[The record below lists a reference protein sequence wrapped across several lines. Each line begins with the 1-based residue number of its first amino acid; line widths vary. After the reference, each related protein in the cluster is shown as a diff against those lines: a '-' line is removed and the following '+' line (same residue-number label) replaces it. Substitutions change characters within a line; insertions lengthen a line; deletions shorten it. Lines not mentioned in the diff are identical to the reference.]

1 MKTKRLGFNAGYTL
15 ASSSLLA
22 SLVYFFASNWGV
34 LERWQKLSP
43 MLLLVVALYGL
54 YAFLRVRP
62 NRQFLS
68 KLSLLSCCIAFGIGL
83 AVVGQTY
90 NSHADSYT
98 LFAVWFVAASAFA
111 LQIRWQ
117 PFYAL
122 AYVLAHLA
130 YWLYFFPTVGFSD
143 YEEGTIVGILSV
155 LAAINGLVYVWTATG
170 RLHSPLLK
178 FLSYSMLIGTG
189 IVLSNSLAFEKT
201 FWIFNAAVVLLIAWF
216 TYTFI
221 RSANQTYLLWNGLLV
236 SAFLVMK
243 YVELLFRYFDES
255 FFVTALLFVALFIWG
270 GAKWIQY
277 VKSLGP
283 SVGPAD
289 ADAGNKDE
297 ERGAPA
303 RAMVVRALTV
313 SVIAIGTIIGTV
325 TLIGFVLLVLGF
337 ENPEYTL
344 SGFGLI
350 VTIGMTA
357 ARKLNPVFRYTLL
370 AIGLCTGVGT
380 AIAADYTMLLLV
392 YLAVTVAAFLFGSG
406 LAERAIWFTA
416 GAIIAEL
423 WLGAVMENHTAAL
436 TVLTVAMPAVYLL
449 HLAVKDLQMRQAIRH
464 CGYYAFLTVF
474 LFLTFAA
481 GHYAYDGIYFITLS
495 ACIVWAYRKREGW
508 AYKVGF
514 GFWALFVLWK
524 YYDTAWK
531 LLHKSWS
538 LALIGAIVLA
548 MTYLLERKLMK
559 NDTKQAVRVR
569 PRLSIIWITAT
580 VLAELLVMSV
590 QIGRSETILANG
602 ATVYLELLPRDPRSL
617 LQGDYVELRYA
628 VSEPPASLAPESL
641 KVGTK
646 VAVVLARSPSGVYEF
661 KRLYSK
667 EYELLPDE
675 AVINGKWRWDR
686 IEYGIETY
694 FVQEGTGL
702 ETERTAK
709 YAEVKVAK
717 NGNALLT
724 KLLPAL
730 PQ

>member
-22 SLVYFFASNWGV
+22 SIVYFFASNWGV

-54 YAFLRVRP
+54 YAYLRVRP

-117 PFYAL
+117 PFYVL
-122 AYVLAHLA
+122 AYALAHLA

-143 YEEGTIVGILSV
+143 YEEGTVVGIMSF
-155 LAAINGLVYVWTATG
+155 LAAINGLVYVWAATK
-170 RLHSPLLK
+170 RLHSPLLA
-178 FLSYSMLIGTG
+178 FLAYSMLIGIG
-189 IVLSNSLAFEKT
+189 IALSNSFAFEKT
-201 FWIFNAAVVLLIAWF
+201 FWIFNAAVVLLIVWF

-236 SAFLVMK
+236 SAFLVLK
-243 YVELLFRYFDES
+243 YVELLFHYFDES

-277 VKSLGP
+277 VKSLSPPDDTGDYGEKN
-283 SVGPAD
+283 VD
-289 ADAGNKDE
+289 
-297 ERGAPA
+297 RGAST

-313 SVIAIGTIIGTV
+313 SVIVIGTIIGTV

-337 ENPEYTL
+337 ENPEYVL

-350 VTIGMTA
+350 VTLGMTA
-357 ARKLNPVFRYTLL
+357 ARKMNPIFRYTLL

-380 AIAADYTMLLLV
+380 AIAVDYTMLLLV
-392 YLAVTVAAFLFGSG
+392 YLAVTAAAFRFGSG
-406 LAERAIWFTA
+406 IAERAVWFAA
-416 GAIIAEL
+416 GVIIAEL
-423 WLGAVMENHTAAL
+423 WLGAVLENHTTAL
-436 TVLTVAMPAVYLL
+436 TVLTAAMPVVYLL
-449 HLAVKDLQMRQAIRH
+449 HLAVKDLQMRQALRL

-474 LFLTFAA
+474 LILTFAA
-481 GHYAYDGIYFITLS
+481 GHYAYDGLYFITLLG
-495 ACIVWAYRKREGW
+495 CIVWAYRKREGW

-514 GFWALFVLWK
+514 GFWSLFVLWK

-538 LALIGAIVLA
+538 LALIGTVVLVV
-548 MTYLLERKLMK
+548 TYGLERKYRS
-559 NDTKQAVRVR
+559 NDARQSVRAR
-569 PRLSIIWITAT
+569 PRLRLIWISAA
-580 VLAELLVMSV
+580 VLAQLLVMSV
-590 QIGRSETILANG
+590 QIGRSEAILASG
-602 ATVYLELLPRDPRSL
+602 TTVYLELLPRDPRSL

-628 VSEPPASLAPESL
+628 VSEPPASLLPESL
-641 KVGTK
+641 KDGSK
-646 VAVVLARSPSGVYEF
+646 VAAVLARSPSGVYEF
-661 KRLYSK
+661 KRLYTQDYS
-667 EYELLPDE
+667 LQPDE